1 MGLARRTCIPLEG
14 ASCFEPSD
22 VAGDALIHS
31 SGGNMYEK
39 GRLSTMAAVE
49 SINTRSLEDFRLR
62 TVSRFKVEATLS
74 RPGARLAVCRYGWD
88 AALAPTAFR
97 SDAHYL
103 DFALLHRRAGFQ
115 VAYLGRSN
123 RHVVAA
129 SGDCCFVPAGHEML
143 VRCPEGEQRVLA
155 CQFDPGALRPYFDWE
170 WTPLKLAECFDIN
183 NLQIRS
189 SLSRIAEE
197 VLCPGFATDVV
208 VDAALST
215 LMVDLH
221 RYFHGSPDTTPRSV
235 GRLAPHKWRL
245 LEDLIHSA
253 DPRDTT
259 VERLASR
266 CGFSARHLSRM
277 FRNTT
282 GKTLGD
288 FVAEVRVAR
297 AKRRLADRDGLIK
310 EIAYECGFRSQSAFA
325 HAFKRATGQTPQQY
339 RQNSSH

>member
-1 MGLARRTCIPLEG
+1 
-14 ASCFEPSD
+14 
-22 VAGDALIHS
+22 VAGDAMNYS

-39 GRLSTMAAVE
+39 GRSGTIAAKE
-49 SINTRSLEDFRLR
+49 SISTRGLEDFKLR
-62 TVSRFKVEATLS
+62 TVSRFKVEAELS
-74 RPGARLAVCRYGWD
+74 RPGVRLAVCRYAWD
-88 AALAPTAFR
+88 TALEPTAFR

-103 DFALLHRRAGFQ
+103 DFALLHRRPGFQ

-155 CQFDPGALRPYFDWE
+155 CQFDPDALRAYFDWE

-197 VLCPGFATDVV
+197 VLCPGFATEVV
-208 VDAALST
+208 VDSALST
-215 LMVDLH
+215 LTVDLH
-221 RYFHGSPDTTPRSV
+221 RYFHDSRRSPPRSV
-235 GRLAPHKWRL
+235 GRLSPHKWRL
-245 LEDLIHSA
+245 LQEMIHSA
-253 DPRDTT
+253 DHPNAS
-259 VERLASR
+259 VESLASR
-266 CGFSARHLSRM
+266 CGFSARHLSRI

-282 GKTLGD
+282 GRTLGD

-297 AKRRLADRDGLIK
+297 AKRRLTDRDALIK

-325 HAFKRATGQTPQQY
+325 HAFRRATGQTPQQY
-339 RQNSSH
+339 RQNSAH